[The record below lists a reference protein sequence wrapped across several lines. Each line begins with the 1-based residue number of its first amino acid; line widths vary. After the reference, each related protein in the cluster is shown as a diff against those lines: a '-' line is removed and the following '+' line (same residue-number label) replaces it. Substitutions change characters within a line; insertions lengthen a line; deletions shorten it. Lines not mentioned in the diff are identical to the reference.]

1 MGKQAM
7 SSDLQSSITTAL
19 SNAYSETADPE
30 TGALLGE
37 WVLTAET
44 YGEDGEP
51 YLHTIRS
58 KGLTAWKA
66 LGMLESHAEDLKISL
81 GPS

>member
-1 MGKQAM
+1 M
-7 SSDLQSSITTAL
+7 SLQSGVGKAL
-19 SNAYSETADPE
+19 ELAYAQHAEAD

-51 YLHTIRS
+51 YLHTLRS
-58 KGLTAWKA
+58 SGVTAWKA
-66 LGMLESHAEDLKISL
+66 LGMLEAHAGDLRAAMLS
-81 GPS
+81 